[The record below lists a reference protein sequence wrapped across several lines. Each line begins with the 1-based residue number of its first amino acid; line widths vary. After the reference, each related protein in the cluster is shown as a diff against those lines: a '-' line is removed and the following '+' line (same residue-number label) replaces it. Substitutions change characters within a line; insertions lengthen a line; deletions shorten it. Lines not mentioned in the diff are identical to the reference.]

1 MEHEDHEVLFFR
13 EIRLR
18 DLYQYKDVSRER
30 GQGFI
35 QALTELRLPEVK
47 TQSYKLSFETQSFK
61 PKKQKSNKNCLDCM
75 ERALFILCAN

>member
-35 QALTELRLPEVK
+35 QALTELHLPEVK
-47 TQSYKLSFETQSFK
+47 TQS
-61 PKKQKSNKNCLDCM
+61 
-75 ERALFILCAN
+75 

>member
-75 ERALFILCAN
+75 EGALFILCAH